1 MPAGVTRP
9 TFTCRAHPLDGADTS
24 SSGRAGMI
32 NSRDRPNQGGL
43 VVRRATQWGRFKEL
57 LAIFSVPGGV
67 GLDVFLQ
74 WL

>member
-1 MPAGVTRP
+1 
-9 TFTCRAHPLDGADTS
+9 
-24 SSGRAGMI
+24 MI